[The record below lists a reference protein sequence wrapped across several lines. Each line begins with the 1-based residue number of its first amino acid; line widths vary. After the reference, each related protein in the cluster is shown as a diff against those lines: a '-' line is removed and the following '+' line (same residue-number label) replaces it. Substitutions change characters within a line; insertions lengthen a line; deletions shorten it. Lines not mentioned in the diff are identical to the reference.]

1 MLTIFI
7 ILNRATILYT
17 FSFSPV
23 KCTKCKNEAIIFIRY
38 NGTYLCERHFIEFF
52 EKRVKKEIRKQGL
65 PEGKIAVALSGGKD
79 SSTACYII
87 WKIIGKHRNRE
98 LHAISVD
105 EGIKGYRDRTVKI
118 AKKLC
123 NELSIPHHII
133 SFKDEIGFTL
143 DEISKKRGEQA
154 ECTYCGVFRRYCLNK
169 KALEIDAKV
178 IAMGHNLDDVSQ
190 TILMNFVRNDMERMA
205 RMAPHKKV
213 QPGYV
218 PRILPL
224 IEIPEKETTLYALL
238 NGLEISEDEC
248 PYAVRA
254 MRGTYREIIMNL
266 EARHPGTRHSIL
278 KSYYEIEPFLAKK
291 YKPAKL
297 KKCKV
302 CSMPSS
308 QEICMVCQLKEKLK
322 KKI

>member
-1 MLTIFI
+1 M
-7 ILNRATILYT
+7 
-17 FSFSPV
+17 
-23 KCTKCKNEAIIFIRY
+23 KCTKCENEAIIFIRY
-38 NGTYLCERHFIEFF
+38 NGTYLCKQHFIEFF
-52 EKRVKKEIRKQGL
+52 ERRVKKEIRKQGL

-79 SSTACYII
+79 SSVACYIL
-87 WKIIGKHRNRE
+87 WKIIGRHKNRE
-98 LHAISVD
+98 LHAITVD
-105 EGIKGYRDRTVKI
+105 EGIKGYRDKTIKI

-123 NELSIPHHII
+123 NELSIEHHII
-133 SFKDEIGFTL
+133 SFKEEIGFTL
-143 DEISKKRGEQA
+143 DEISKRRNELG

-169 KALEIDAKV
+169 KAIEIDAKA
-178 IAMGHNLDDVSQ
+178 IATGHNLDDVSQ

-218 PRILPL
+218 RRILPL
-224 IEIPEKETTLYALL
+224 IEIPEKETTLYAFLKE
-238 NGLEISEDEC
+238 LEISEHEC

-254 MRGTYREIIMNL
+254 TRGTYRNIIMQL

-278 KSYYEIEPFLAKK
+278 KSYYEIEPFLSEK

-297 KKCKV
+297 KKCKF

-322 KKI
+322 FKRKGERI